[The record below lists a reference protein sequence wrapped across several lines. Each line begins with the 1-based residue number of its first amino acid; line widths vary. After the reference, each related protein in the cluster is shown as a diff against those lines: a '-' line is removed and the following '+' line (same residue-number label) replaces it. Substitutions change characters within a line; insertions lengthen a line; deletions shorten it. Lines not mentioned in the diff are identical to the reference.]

1 MFNDHVWNPT
11 EDDVL
16 AFVEV
21 DDGDGTEFPTRAA
34 LDGNAALLEVNV
46 RTGSH
51 VSIGTVAGAIVGVV
65 GGWNDYPV
73 PSHLGEVD
81 DERVATT
88 ASLLVSFDA
97 ILT

>member
-21 DDGDGTEFPTRAA
+21 DDRDGAEFPTCTA
-34 LDGNAALLEVNV
+34 LDGNTAVLEVNIG
-46 RTGSH
+46 TGSH
-51 VSIGTVAGAIVGVV
+51 VSIRTVAGAIVGVV

-73 PSHLGEVD
+73 PAHLGEVD
-81 DERVATT
+81 DERVATA

-97 ILT
+97 IFI